1 MPYTPQ
7 ENVNEPGEIYQR
19 MERVEDTLT
28 EVVDNVQSMR
38 NDINRIGGYLS
49 NIQGSD
55 YHRKVEDSLPA
66 IAGAQ
71 LNVRRCH
78 VLKGTKL
85 SGADELDQMIPGD
98 DYADDIY
105 EIDLVFSGREKGAA
119 GATRFFAA
127 EISRTVDYHDLTR
140 SRARALGLTHA
151 TGKQFTPV
159 VIGANWPEPQKAQA
173 RELGIKMVVHPI

>member
-7 ENVNEPGEIYQR
+7 ENVNDPGEIYQR

-119 GATRFFAA
+119 RSNPLLRRRNLPHRGL
-127 EISRTVDYHDLTR
+127 SRPDQVPGKGPGPYPRHRKAIHPGSHRRQL
-140 SRARALGLTHA
+140 AR
-151 TGKQFTPV
+151 TPKSP
-159 VIGANWPEPQKAQA
+159 GP
-173 RELGIKMVVHPI
+173 